1 MRVLTVILL
10 LLIGAMHAELWLG
23 KNGVGRVRE
32 LADLVE
38 QQKAANDDL
47 RDRNARL
54 AAEVS
59 DLQNGLESIE
69 EQARFE
75 LGMVRPDE
83 ILVQYTAKR

>member
-1 MRVLTVILL
+1 MRLMTVLLL
-10 LLIGAMHAELWLG
+10 LLIGAVHAELWFG

-47 RDRNARL
+47 RDSNARL

-59 DLQNGLESIE
+59 DLQTGLESIE